1 MTSRIAQSVTLDL
14 NDLGI
19 LVERIAVAN
28 HLTEGPGSLK
38 VKTRAPL
45 SQRYNISNDEA
56 YDLLKENHQ
65 SKIRSNLG
73 NPQVDHSLPATRL
86 QWPYV
91 STQTMSWLLEVENVL
106 TDTVQNETR
115 KTRS

>member
-1 MTSRIAQSVTLDL
+1 MTSRIADSVTLDL
-14 NDLGI
+14 NDIGI

-28 HLTEGPGSLK
+28 HFAENPGNSK
-38 VKTRAPL
+38 VKTRAPM

-91 STQTMSWLLEVENVL
+91 STRMISRIPEVGKLLTNI
-106 TDTVQNETR
+106 VQNET
-115 KTRS
+115 